1 MKKTEKAIETTTVEV
16 ATVKGRKINPDS
28 ARQQRLVKQST
39 GEVKRGRPVSGTS
52 VRQARIAELA
62 AKREAG
68 ELKKGR
74 PVNGESARQKRLAKV
89 GTVKKGR
96 PVKVKEVSDI
106 VELEKGEVVVVEEV
120 KAPVKKASKKK

>member
-1 MKKTEKAIETTTVEV
+1 MKKTNQKIVVINEV
-16 ATVKGRKINPDS
+16 ATVKGRKTNPES
-28 ARQQRLVKQST
+28 MRQKRLAERAAK
-39 GEVKRGRPVSGTS
+39 GEVKRGRPVSSTS

-62 AKREAG
+62 AKRESG

-74 PVNGESARQKRLAKV
+74 PTNSESARQKRLAKV

-96 PVKVKEVSDI
+96 PAKVKEVSD
-106 VELEKGEVVVVEEV
+106 VVVAEVIEEV